1 MDSDKENI
9 LKKLEEEIIHLETE
23 LIEVKNERDAIR
35 KQFNELKVILRE
47 T

>member
-9 LKKLEEEIIHLETE
+9 LKKIEEEIIHLKTE
-23 LIEVKNERDAIR
+23 LIEVKNERDAI
-35 KQFNELKVILRE
+35 KKFDELKVILRE